1 VTESEPRP
9 RWATGAGVAGPPPA
23 DAVHVWWLSLA
34 TSPGS
39 LEDGSALLE
48 PHERERAARFVYT
61 RDRDRFVAGRVRL
74 RRLLSRYVDTL
85 PERLRFQEGS
95 HGKPAVRGR
104 PDCHFNFSRSG
115 ARGLCAVTGAGP
127 VGVDLETLR
136 PLPDAASIAERHFAA
151 KEQETLHALP
161 SAERELGFF
170 RAWTRKEALI
180 KATGEGLTRRL
191 TGFEVSLD
199 ADARLLRIEDDDAT
213 CWTLRSFAP
222 ERGFVAA
229 LALRA
234 RPPRIDYFVEAADA

>member
-1 VTESEPRP
+1 VTETEPTP
-9 RWATGAGVAGPPPA
+9 QWATGAGVAGPPPE

-34 TSPGS
+34 ASPGS

-48 PHERERAARFVYT
+48 PGERERAARFVHT
-61 RDRDRFVAGRVRL
+61 LDHDRFVAGRVRL
-74 RRLLSRYVDTL
+74 RRLLSRYLDTP

-95 HGKPAVRGR
+95 HGKPAVLGR

-115 ARGLCAVTGAGP
+115 ARGLCAVTAAGP

-136 PLPDAASIAERHFAA
+136 PLPDALAIALGFFAA
-151 KEQETLHALP
+151 KEQEALHALP

-180 KATGEGLTRRL
+180 KATGEGLSRRL
-191 TGFEVSLD
+191 AGFEVSVD
-199 ADARLLRIEDDDAT
+199 ADARLLTIEGDEAT
-213 CWTLRSFAP
+213 RWVLRSFAP

-234 RPPRIDYFVEAADA
+234 SPPRIDYFVEAADA